1 MPIISISLNDR
12 ILRDIDKLKEDLGF
26 SGRSEVIRAGMRMLS
41 SDVREKAKLV
51 GKVDG
56 VLLVVHEDRHNE
68 SVSSIRHSFQKI
80 IKTHI
85 HNQLENHRCLEIF
98 VVSGEASEVK
108 NLASSFQ
115 ANKGIEF
122 TKLIVS

>member
-12 ILRDIDKLKEDLGF
+12 ILKEIDKLKDDLGF

-41 SDVREKAKLV
+41 SDAKERSRLV
-51 GKVDG
+51 GKIDG
-56 VLLVVHEDRHNE
+56 VLLVVHEDKHNE
-68 SVSSIRHSFQKI
+68 SVSSVRHSFQKI

-98 VVSGEASEVK
+98 VISGDASDVK
-108 NLASSFQ
+108 SLATSFQ
-115 ANKGIEF
+115 SNRGIEF
-122 TKLIVS
+122 TKLIIS